1 MSHIRTHIVCHV
13 CISEDLLG
21 QLLPVR
27 LLDECVPLVTELSVL
42 VHIPGGE
49 HEVLAVLAVVIW
61 GRKRQGGGVCGDEE
75 RGAEKKKKKGEG
87 HGE

>member
-49 HEVLAVLAVVIW
+49 HEVLAVFAVVIW
-61 GRKRQGGGVCGDEE
+61 GRKRYGRRVCGDEE
-75 RGAEKKKKKGEG
+75 RGEEKEKKKGEG